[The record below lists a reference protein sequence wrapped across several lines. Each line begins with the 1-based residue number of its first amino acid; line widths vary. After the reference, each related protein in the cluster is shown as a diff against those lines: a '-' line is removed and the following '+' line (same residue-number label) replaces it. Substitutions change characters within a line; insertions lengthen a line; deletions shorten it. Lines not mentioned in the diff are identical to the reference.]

1 MKGKWI
7 RDYCP
12 YCKDQGFDS
21 IIGDVAPGEMVF
33 GFYHNQT
40 GALDIIN
47 LNTATGGKI
56 TMMRDTNYRVL
67 VTKISAGS
75 EVSAPYSLR
84 KGKDQFYLGAEAGE
98 EYDIV
103 VVGHVG
109 Y

>member
-7 RDYCP
+7 KDYCP

-21 IIGDVAPGEMVF
+21 VIGNVAPGEVVF
-33 GFYHNQT
+33 GFYHLQS
-40 GALDIIN
+40 GSPEIITFK
-47 LNTATGGKI
+47 TATNGKV

-67 VTKISAGS
+67 ATKISAGS
-75 EVSAPYSLR
+75 EVSAPYNLR
-84 KGKDQFYLGAEAGE
+84 KYKDLFYLAAESGE

-103 VVGHVG
+103 IVGKVG